1 MPTSHGSPEADILRG
16 MDLRGLRYFLAIA
29 EAGSIT
35 RAAAHLGVAQ
45 PALTRQIQAM
55 EAELG
60 TALLERLPRGVRL
73 TPAGRQFLEHGRRVL
88 RELDRARAELSG
100 SGRAARG
107 RVILGVSPTVG
118 GWLVPGCV
126 ERARTEAPG
135 LSIKVVEGFS
145 PQLFDALGAGRVDV
159 ALLTNP
165 EPARALRY
173 TPLVAEPVVVVGR
186 EAPGPQAFVTRAD
199 LARLPLLLSD
209 GIRQALAEQLD
220 RLALRLNVEVEIDS
234 IDAIRAL
241 LLRGAGHALMP
252 VSTFGEDI
260 RAGRLSA
267 WPLADAA
274 LNRML
279 VLAHAARPADPAAVE
294 SLAAL
299 VAGEISAHFERGTFS
314 VAAQSRTHRRN
325 TE

>member
-1 MPTSHGSPEADILRG
+1 

-35 RAAAHLGVAQ
+35 RAATQLGIAQ
-45 PALTRQIQAM
+45 PALTRQMQAL

-60 TALLERLPRGVRL
+60 TVLLERLPRGVRV
-73 TPAGRQFLEHGRRVL
+73 TPAGRQFLDHGRRVL
-88 RELDRARAELSG
+88 RELDRARAELS
-100 SGRAARG
+100 RTDHAARG

-145 PQLFDALGAGRVDV
+145 PQLLDALGSGRVDV

-186 EAPGPQAFVTRAD
+186 HPPGPQAFLTRAE
-199 LARLPLLLSD
+199 LARLPVLLSD
-209 GIRQALAEQLD
+209 GLRQALSEQLD

-241 LLRGAGHALMP
+241 LLRGSGHALMP

-267 WPLADAA
+267 WPLADAS

-279 VLAHAARPADPAAVE
+279 VLGQAARPAEPASVE
-294 SLAAL
+294 ALASLMASE
-299 VAGEISAHFERGTFS
+299 VSAHFERGTFS
-314 VAAQSRTHRRN
+314 VAAQSRIHRRN
-325 TE
+325 PA

>member
-1 MPTSHGSPEADILRG
+1 MLTG

-35 RAAAHLGVAQ
+35 RAAALLGVAQ
-45 PALTRQIQAM
+45 PALTRQVQAM

-60 TALLERLPRGVRL
+60 AALLERLPRGVRL
-73 TPAGRQFLEHGRRVL
+73 TPAGRQFLEHTRRVL
-88 RELDRARAELSG
+88 RELERARAELADT
-100 SGRAARG
+100 GRAGRG

-126 ERARTEAPG
+126 ERARTEAPD

-173 TPLVAEPVVVVGR
+173 TPLVAEPMVVVGR
-186 EAPGPQAFVTRAD
+186 HAPGPQAFLTRAE

-234 IDAIRAL
+234 IEAIRAL
-241 LLRGAGHALMP
+241 LLRGSGHALMP

-279 VLAHAARPADPAAVE
+279 VLAQATRPADPAAVE
-294 SLAAL
+294 ALAAL
-299 VAGEISAHFERGTFS
+299 VVAEIGSHFERGTFS
-314 VAAQSRTHRRN
+314 VAAQSRTHRRSS
-325 TE
+325 T